1 MSAQIDFSLEPFF
14 AQSAGEGLVTAMF
27 PHVCDKV
34 GALAE
39 RLGADRA
46 FVRLLPCNNKI
57 ELVKQ
62 YVAFHNGAKLFSG

>member
-39 RLGADRA
+39 RLGADGA
-46 FVRLLPCNNKI
+46 FVRLLPCN
-57 ELVKQ
+57 
-62 YVAFHNGAKLFSG
+62 